1 VNSRVY
7 RVDGVC
13 CVYAVEIL
21 SNMKT
26 TYDSQADVLYIELRH
41 VQAFDNLDIEPGVS
55 ADLDSEGHVIGF
67 EILDISKRLTS
78 VELHTLNVEN
88 LAILPEVEVGPQEK
102 QNLP

>member
-1 VNSRVY
+1 
-7 RVDGVC
+7 
-13 CVYAVEIL
+13 
-21 SNMKT
+21 MKI
-26 TYDSQADVLYIELRH
+26 TYDPQADVLYIALRH
-41 VQAFDNLDIEPGVS
+41 VQAFDNVDIETGVS